1 MRINRIWDSALP
13 SATPGRAFTAS
24 IGQETIVAQDAFFD
38 HMTVGFT
45 QDIDTG
51 AVVIESG
58 IDILALFTL
67 RFGAETRLQMD
78 GNDLIALSAFYY
90 GQLPFIHENT
100 DATGTNIVGGIK
112 VPVQQAVDAAKPF
125 TLSADVAALANS
137 DTETLGVDG
146 YWTKDAKGKKPVH
159 AVVTALTSAAS
170 AGRDQYNF
178 RLTPVGNMVGLI
190 IAMPAASDWAEGN
203 VDTSF
208 NRVEVIRDGEVVGSM
223 NTLSSSMHE
232 EESEALTKLPIGD
245 LLHRYKRFDFRDE
258 GFNLKDGV
266 YNLAID
272 NQDVSDALRII
283 PVIEVE

>member
-24 IGQETIVAQDAFFD
+24 IGQETVTPQDKFLD
-38 HMTVGFT
+38 HLCIGFT

-58 IDILALFTL
+58 IDIIALLTL
-67 RFGAETRLQMD
+67 RFGAETRIQMD
-78 GNDLIALSAFYY
+78 GNDLVALSAFYY
-90 GQLPFIHENT
+90 GQKPFIHENT
-100 DATGTNIVGGIK
+100 DATGTNLVGGIK
-112 VPVQQAVDAAKPF
+112 IPVQQAADINKPF
-125 TLSADVAALANS
+125 TLAADVAVLANS

-146 YWTKDAKGKKPVH
+146 YWLSKDYGLKPVH
-159 AVVTALTSAAS
+159 AVVTALTSAGA
-170 AGRDQYNF
+170 AGRDQFNF
-178 RLTPVGNMVGLI
+178 RLTPVGTMVGLI
-190 IAMPAASDWAEGN
+190 VAMPAASDFGEAN

-208 NRVEVIRDGEVVGSM
+208 NRVEVIRDGEVVGSL
-223 NTLSSSMHE
+223 NTLSSSLHA

-245 LLHRYKRFDFRDE
+245 LLHRYKRFDFRPE
-258 GFNLKDGV
+258 GFNLKDGI

-283 PVIEVE
+283 PVIEVQ